1 VTGRPRDTSRGGA
14 AASTPATIAAT
25 PRGYAARLRDDG
37 RASQPLRSAAPPPDL
52 IRPPRQLPSPR
63 PVSTNSHSRWTG
75 KRGPVILVTGTDT
88 GSFQVFFDSTGTPV
102 RLQIET
108 VSTNTFSANGITI
121 PFRSANKNTFNLI
134 NGTGTDIG
142 LDIRVTI
149 PGVGNLYLDR
159 GRLVFDSNGNLIF
172 EAGPHPSLHGDI
184 DGLCAALTP

>member
-1 VTGRPRDTSRGGA
+1 MGRLLGRVLVVACMGVVAGLTYVGSASATVPATGRFTNPVSG
-14 AASTPATIAAT
+14 I
-25 PRGYAARLRDDG
+25 DDG
-37 RASQPLRSAAPPPDL
+37 VSATCGF
-52 IRPPRQLPSPR
+52 Q
-63 PVSTNSHSRWTG
+63 V
-75 KRGPVILVTGTDT
+75 LVTGTDT